1 MELVAIMKME
11 KQACGVN
18 GGRKKAGVWDGSN
31 GHGVLV
37 LHCSSLLHHGEPRCG
52 WIYEVR

>member
-1 MELVAIMKME
+1 MKME

-18 GGRKKAGVWDGSN
+18 GGRKKAGVWDGNN